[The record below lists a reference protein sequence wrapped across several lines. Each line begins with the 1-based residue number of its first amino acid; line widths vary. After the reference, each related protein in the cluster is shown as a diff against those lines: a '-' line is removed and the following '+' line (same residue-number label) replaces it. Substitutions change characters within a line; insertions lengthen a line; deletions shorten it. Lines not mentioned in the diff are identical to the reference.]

1 MVQMLRDFE
10 INVSFLFWALF
21 VVEIVFFVT
30 FAWFTI
36 VFFFHLKLMRREYV
50 IKEKFNIIIQFSY
63 INKFAYL
70 ESLAKNNSQLLPLI
84 TNIKSNKNFFD
95 AQLEKLRKKIIV
107 LTEINSKYKY
117 KLGRQFSN
125 EIEVDL
131 IKCEVMMKR
140 LKDISSSAT
149 EYSKNVA
156 DLIIEYRTLSNQI
169 INFYEI
175 NLSLRYTD
183 EIFKNLHK
191 AIEQTMSEA
200 SKFIIKINN
209 DELMTLLT
217 QLNKHVMNFYQTTL
231 NLYIYDHILF
241 YLTSLQTS
249 VTLSFKTNSR
259 SLSSTDQVNIERM
272 LATAANNLQ
281 LISRALKQ
289 ININEAKNNAIIA
302 LKNLSNARV
311 TIEVG
316 EKSRILIQKDMHFL
330 NGQVLI
336 LSKQIKD
343 ISTAFNNIKKYFDQT
358 DPHIISKISR
368 LVADMNTIVV
378 SYQSLQLEYKD
389 IDSIQSKGFLEKI
402 YAICNNIINWHANL
416 NELIDDIKDKY
427 KTSIKIN
434 NELADLKLTLVQTLF
449 IKQPTTENE
458 KNTEVINTLIK
469 HVSALQEMLVKNYFA
484 NYALVNNEITKIK
497 DQMQLV
503 FQKSTFDQTL
513 KLYAQRLIFFLN
525 KYRNEHEEID
535 KIITTAEKAYQQ
547 NKYQVS
553 IDVLVDALTKI
564 KESAKMHHISIN

>member
-1 MVQMLRDFE
+1 M
-10 INVSFLFWALF
+10 
-21 VVEIVFFVT
+21 
-30 FAWFTI
+30 
-36 VFFFHLKLMRREYV
+36 KREYV

-70 ESLAKNNSQLLPLI
+70 ESLAKNNNQLLPLI
-84 TNIKSNKNFFD
+84 TNIKSNKSFFD
-95 AQLEKLRKKIIV
+95 AQLEKLRKKIIS

-125 EIEVDL
+125 EIEFDL
-131 IKCEVMMKR
+131 VKCEVMMKQ

-175 NLSLRYTD
+175 NLSLRYPD

-209 DELMTLLT
+209 DELMVLLT

-272 LATAANNLQ
+272 LATAANNLE
-281 LISRALKQ
+281 LIYKALKQ

-311 TIEVG
+311 TIEAG

-343 ISTAFNNIKKYFDQT
+343 INVAFNSIKKYFDQT
-358 DPHIISKISR
+358 DPQTTNKIAR
-368 LVADMNTIVV
+368 LVADMNAIIM

-402 YAICNNIINWHANL
+402 YALCNNIIN
-416 NELIDDIKDKY
+416 
-427 KTSIKIN
+427 
-434 NELADLKLTLVQTLF
+434 
-449 IKQPTTENE
+449 
-458 KNTEVINTLIK
+458 
-469 HVSALQEMLVKNYFA
+469 
-484 NYALVNNEITKIK
+484 
-497 DQMQLV
+497 
-503 FQKSTFDQTL
+503 
-513 KLYAQRLIFFLN
+513 
-525 KYRNEHEEID
+525 
-535 KIITTAEKAYQQ
+535 
-547 NKYQVS
+547 
-553 IDVLVDALTKI
+553 
-564 KESAKMHHISIN
+564 